1 MKFKSFI
8 CKTGVLSMK
17 KEIIILTKSA
27 KINGFCVAGIDISN
41 GQWIRLVSDDETGEG
56 AVSKADLTFQ
66 NGTQAE
72 IFDLVAVECMP
83 APTEAQAEN
92 YLYDNRYYWG
102 KIRTMNREEAFAEC
116 PLSNSQ
122 FLFEN
127 SERSLDDNEI
137 TGESLVLAEI
147 DHIVINVVNEYDKK
161 KWKVNFEY
169 NGSKYSNISIG
180 DISIRNKYNNYGTYP
195 ITGRHKAVFSL
206 TGRYEMTG
214 KYYKML
220 AQLF

>member
-1 MKFKSFI
+1 
-8 CKTGVLSMK
+8 MK

-56 AVSKADLTFQ
+56 AVSKDDLTFQ

-92 YLYDNRYYWG
+92 YLYDNGYYWK
-102 KIRTMNREEAFAEC
+102 KIRTMSPEEVFAVC
-116 PLSNSQ
+116 QLSNSQ
-122 FLFEN
+122 FLFKN

-147 DHIVINVVNEYDKK
+147 DHIVINVINEYDKK
-161 KWKVNFEY
+161 KWKVNFDY
-169 NGSKYSNISIG
+169 NGFKYSNISIG
-180 DISIRNKYNNYGTYP
+180 DIAIRNEYYDYGTYK
-195 ITGRHKAVFSL
+195 ILGKHRAVFSL
-206 TGRYEMTG
+206 TGKYDKTG

>member
-1 MKFKSFI
+1 
-8 CKTGVLSMK
+8 MK

-41 GQWIRLVSDDETGEG
+41 GQWIRLVSDDENGEG
-56 AVSKADLTFQ
+56 AVSKDDLTFQ

-83 APTEAQAEN
+83 APTEAQTEN
-92 YLYDNRYYWG
+92 YLYDNGYYWE
-102 KIRTMNREEAFAEC
+102 KIRTMSPEEAFAKC
-116 PLSNSQ
+116 KLSNSQ

-127 SERSLDDNEI
+127 NERSLDDNEI

-161 KWKVNFEY
+161 KWKVNFDY
-169 NGSKYSNISIG
+169 NGFKYSNISIG
-180 DISIRNKYNNYGTYP
+180 DISIRNEYYDYGTYK
-195 ITGRHKAVFSL
+195 ILGKHMAVFSL
-206 TGRYEMTG
+206 TGKYDKTG

>member
-1 MKFKSFI
+1 
-8 CKTGVLSMK
+8 MK

-27 KINGFCVAGIDISN
+27 KINGFCVAGIDIHN
-41 GQWIRLVSDDETGEG
+41 GKWIRLVSDDESGEG
-56 AVSKADLTFQ
+56 AVSKADLTYQ

-72 IFDLVAVECMP
+72 IFDLVAVECEP
-83 APTEAQAEN
+83 SPTAAQSEN
-92 YLYDNRYYWG
+92 YLYDNGYYWN
-102 KIRTMNREEAFAEC
+102 KIKTMSPEEAFAKC
-116 PLSNSQ
+116 PLNNSQ
-122 FLFEN
+122 FLFVN
-127 SERSLDDNEI
+127 NDRSLNDNEI

-161 KWKVNFEY
+161 KWKVNFDY
-169 NGSKYSNISIG
+169 NGFNYSNISIG
-180 DISIRNKYNNYGTYP
+180 DISIRSKYDKYETYS
-195 ITGRHKAVFSL
+195 IRGRHKAVFSL